1 MDGFDG
7 LTGLAQVSAMLVTE
21 QDLSGVVATGI
32 AEAARA
38 VGADGAGVLLVVPGR
53 DDLDVLAST
62 SHVDADLEAYQA
74 AVLEGPCVETVR
86 TQRARGGRLVRGR
99 RAAVADL
106 RRARCGR
113 RATPAPTR
121 CRCGGRAPEWVGLN
135 LFWREPGSEPDQP
148 TRQLMQTFADIL
160 TIAVVHVHPVSP
172 GLALERVQGALAAR
186 SVVEQA
192 KGVLSHQR
200 DAVHGRRLHRAGR
213 PRPGTPPVPG
223 RGRPP
228 RHRDG
233 AARRNDLTRSV
244 RRV

>member
-1 MDGFDG
+1 MTQGFDMDRFDG

-86 TQRARGGRLVRGR
+86 TQLPVVVASPEDAERRWPNFGGKMRSAGYARAYSVPMRWQGTGVG
-99 RAAVADL
+99 
-106 RRARCGR
+106 
-113 RATPAPTR
+113 
-121 CRCGGRAPEWVGLN
+121 GLN
-135 LFWREPGSEPDQP
+135 LFWREPGSEPDEH
-148 TRQLMQTFADIL
+148 TRQLMQTFADIV

-200 DAVHGRRLHRAGR
+200 DLSMDTAFTELVSLGRD
-213 PRPGTPPVPG
+213 
-223 RGRPP
+223 
-228 RHRDG
+228 RHLSLG
-233 AARRNDLTRSV
+233 EAARLVIETAQRGETI
-244 RRV
+244 

>member
-1 MDGFDG
+1 M
-7 LTGLAQVSAMLVTE
+7 A
-21 QDLSGVVATGI
+21 SGG
-32 AEAARA
+32 R
-38 VGADGAGVLLVVPGR
+38 GLVVPGR

-86 TQRARGGRLVRGR
+86 TQLPV
-99 RAAVADL
+99 AVASLDEAEQ
-106 RRARCGR
+106 RWPTFAGKMREAGYARAYSVPMRWQG
-113 RATPAPTR
+113 T
-121 CRCGGRAPEWVGLN
+121 GVGGLN
-135 LFWREPGSEPDQP
+135 LFWRERGSEPDER

-200 DAVHGRRLHRAGR
+200 DLSMDAAFTELVALGRERHLSLGETARLVIETAQ
-213 PRPGTPPVPG
+213 
-223 RGRPP
+223 RG
-228 RHRDG
+228 D
-233 AARRNDLTRSV
+233 TI
-244 RRV
+244 

>member
-21 QDLSGVVATGI
+21 EDLSGVVAIGI

-53 DDLDVLAST
+53 DDLDVLATT

-86 TQRARGGRLVRGR
+86 TQRPVLVASSEDAEQGWPTFAGKM
-99 RAAVADL
+99 RAAGYD
-106 RRARCGR
+106 RAYSVPMRWQG
-113 RATPAPTR
+113 T
-121 CRCGGRAPEWVGLN
+121 GVGGLN
-135 LFWREPGSEPDQP
+135 LFWREPGAEPDEH

-200 DAVHGRRLHRAGR
+200 VLSMDAAFTELLSLGRE
-213 PRPGTPPVPG
+213 
-223 RGRPP
+223 
-228 RHRDG
+228 RHLSLG
-233 AARRNDLTRSV
+233 EAARHVIETAQRGETI
-244 RRV
+244 

>member
-1 MDGFDG
+1 MTQGFDMDEFDG

-53 DDLDVLAST
+53 DELDVLAST

-74 AVLEGPCVETVR
+74 AVLEGPCAETVR
-86 TQRARGGRLVRGR
+86 TQRPVVVGSSEDAEQRWPAFAGKM
-99 RAAVADL
+99 RAAGYA
-106 RRARCGR
+106 RAYSVPMRWQG
-113 RATPAPTR
+113 T
-121 CRCGGRAPEWVGLN
+121 GVGGLN
-135 LFWREPGSEPDQP
+135 LFWREPGSEPDEH

-160 TIAVVHVHPVSP
+160 TIAVVHVHAVSP

-186 SVVEQA
+186 SIVEQA

-200 DAVHGRRLHRAGR
+200 DLSMDTAFTELVAIGRE
-213 PRPGTPPVPG
+213 
-223 RGRPP
+223 
-228 RHRDG
+228 RHLSLG
-233 AARRNDLTRSV
+233 EAARLVIETA
-244 RRV
+244 RRGETV